1 MNLKTARKSEDVEQ
15 IMVVSWARWNE
26 QRYPEL
32 KLLYHCPNGGSRNKA
47 EAVKLKQMGTRA
59 GIPDLC
65 FPVPKG
71 KYAGLYIEMKSE
83 NGRLQENQKE
93 TLRLLARY
101 GNYCAICH
109 EANEAIRVLEEYLE
123 LKETAEEK
131 QNEMKAP
138 NLTIYKKGKKRSV
151 Q

>member
-32 KLLYHCPNGGSRNKA
+32 KLLYHCPNGGTRNKA

-71 KYAGLYIEMKSE
+71 KYVGLYIEMKSE

-93 TLRLLARY
+93 TLRLLTRY